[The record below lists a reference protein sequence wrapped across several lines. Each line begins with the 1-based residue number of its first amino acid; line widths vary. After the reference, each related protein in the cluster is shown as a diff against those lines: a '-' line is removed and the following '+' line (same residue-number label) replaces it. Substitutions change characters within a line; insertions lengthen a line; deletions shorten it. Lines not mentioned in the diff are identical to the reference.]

1 MKALGVVVLHELPE
15 QDAKVWLEALGS
27 DGPDEALRAGVAVWT
42 PCRDGDGRLAAG
54 PEKGAPCAREQG
66 VAVVNEMRGVTKES
80 VRRIEQVPSQLLLA
94 KRCPEPPLLEHKQL
108 FVGPTEDDPPRWA
121 VAA

>member
-80 VRRIEQVPSQLLLA
+80 VRRIEQVPS
-94 KRCPEPPLLEHKQL
+94 
-108 FVGPTEDDPPRWA
+108 
-121 VAA
+121 